1 MLTWRGLDEIPD
13 GFGPSVIT
21 LGNFDGVHRGHQG
34 VLAGVVRAARARGA
48 AAVAITFDPHPIQVL
63 HPERAPALLT
73 GLEQRLALLAETGL
87 DATLAVHFTAEFA
100 LLTPEEFIRQ
110 YFVDPL
116 GAVAVVVGRDTRFG
130 VHNSGDFST
139 LQELGERLG
148 FEVLATEEIG
158 GPVTEAQAAESEQSA
173 RPTRAW
179 SSTYVRHVLESGDV
193 DLAAEILGRDH
204 AVRGTVVH
212 GKHRG
217 RELGYPTANLGAD
230 AVGLPPAPG
239 VYAGWLVRHD
249 LPASDPQHR
258 LPAAI
263 STGTNPTFDD
273 VRVRTVEAYVLDRL
287 DLDLYG
293 EDVSVEFTHR
303 LRGNVAFE
311 SIEALIDQMGR
322 DVDTAR
328 ELLAP

>member
-1 MLTWRGLDEIPD
+1 MLTWRGLEDIPA

-21 LGNFDGVHRGHQG
+21 LGNFDGVHRGHQA
-34 VLAGVVRAARARGA
+34 VLAGVVRAARARDA

-63 HPERAPALLT
+63 HPERAPVLVT
-73 GLEQRLALLAETGL
+73 GVQQRLELLAGTGL
-87 DATLAVHFTAEFA
+87 DATLVVQFTAEFA
-100 LLTPEEFIRQ
+100 RLSPEEFVRQ

-116 GAVAVVVGRDTRFG
+116 RASAVVVGRDTRFG
-130 VHNSGDFST
+130 VRNSGDFDT
-139 LQELGERLG
+139 LSGLGRTLG
-148 FEVLATEEIG
+148 FEVLATEEVG
-158 GPVTEAQAAESEQSA
+158 GPVHESEGEHT

-217 RELGYPTANLGAD
+217 RDLGYPTANLGGD
-230 AVGLPPAPG
+230 VVGMAPGHG

-249 LPASDPQHR
+249 LDIHDPERR

-263 STGTNPTFDD
+263 SVGTNPTFDD
-273 VRVRTVEAYVLDRL
+273 VRVRTVEAYVLDRT
-287 DLDLYG
+287 DLELYD

-303 LRGNVAFE
+303 LRGNVGFE
-311 SIEALIDQMGR
+311 SIEALVEQMRR
-322 DVDTAR
+322 DVDAAR
-328 ELLAP
+328 DLLIP